1 MLHVRKLF
9 KRLLIDPFKIVFLCF
24 FFVDR
29 CGNMNFARRDTC
41 NRCQTPRSGDGG
53 GDGNYFQCLSI
64 FVDPLPIFLQM
75 INCHSNS
82 FSIIWC

>member
-1 MLHVRKLF
+1 
-9 KRLLIDPFKIVFLCF
+9 
-24 FFVDR
+24 
-29 CGNMNFARRDTC
+29 MNFARRDTC

-64 FVDPLPIFLQM
+64 FVDSLPTFLQM

-82 FSIIWC
+82 SSIIWC

>member
-1 MLHVRKLF
+1 M
-9 KRLLIDPFKIVFLCF
+9 DPFKIVFFVF

-82 FSIIWC
+82 SSIIWC

>member
-1 MLHVRKLF
+1 
-9 KRLLIDPFKIVFLCF
+9 
-24 FFVDR
+24 
-29 CGNMNFARRDTC
+29 MNFARRDTC

-53 GDGNYFQCLSI
+53 GDGNYFQWLSI

-82 FSIIWC
+82 SSIIWC